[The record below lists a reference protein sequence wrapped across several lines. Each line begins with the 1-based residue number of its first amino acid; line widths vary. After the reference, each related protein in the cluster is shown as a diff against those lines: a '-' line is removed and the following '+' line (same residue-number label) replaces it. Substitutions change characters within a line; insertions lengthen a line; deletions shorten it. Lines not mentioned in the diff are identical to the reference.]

1 MNDEIAYFLFYFFT
15 QRETGE
21 EDYKPDWRSW
31 ETLSTWHTSTQD
43 VRSCQ
48 STTIFS
54 MTVSPFCTESAHV
67 WIAWR
72 ALCSSLLCSFHL
84 LCLLSFR
91 ARLMLGFVCQ
101 PTRWGSHPGRWQR
114 KGNSRQEPFLNM
126 ALAGVQRP
134 TCVETSGDIGP
145 GQNWKWR
152 WKQSIGKPVHS
163 LPHQPHVCTN
173 TIWPQH
179 LKMTV
184 MNVNKGYIHAG
195 AEDDTAL
202 PYRRGQTHKPQQH
215 HELMLQRTGRAHLL
229 TNNTRDELEK
239 SVGELGLW
247 GICWTEYL
255 SSWALKSG

>member
-1 MNDEIAYFLFYFFT
+1 MQPVTPPSRLLEAGSKSHLQVYHQVFVQKTGGYSRFKMNDEIAYFLFYFFT

-21 EDYKPDWRSW
+21 EDCKPDWRSW

-126 ALAGVQRP
+126 ALPGVQRP
-134 TCVETSGDIGP
+134 TCVETSGDVGP

-184 MNVNKGYIHAG
+184 MNVNKGSVKLCVFCFFS
-195 AEDDTAL
+195 DD
-202 PYRRGQTHKPQQH
+202 
-215 HELMLQRTGRAHLL
+215 
-229 TNNTRDELEK
+229 
-239 SVGELGLW
+239 S
-247 GICWTEYL
+247 EYF
-255 SSWALKSG
+255 